1 MTAERVMIYIDGNN
15 LYHSLKDHFARANL
29 DFEKFCDRLA
39 AGRRLIRTYYYNAPK
54 DQARE
59 PAKYA
64 DQQRF
69 LEYVKAL
76 QYVELRLSRLVY
88 HGWPDVAPYEKG
100 IDVSLATNMLVHAF
114 RDNYDTAVL
123 VSGDTDFADAILAV
137 KELGKHVEV
146 VLFGGTRSSQH
157 LRIVADKVIQADS
170 ALLDNCWR

>member
-1 MTAERVMIYIDGNN
+1 MSSERVMIYVDGNN
-15 LYHSLKDHFARANL
+15 LYHSLKDNFGRANL
-29 DFEKFCDRLA
+29 DFEKFCDKLA
-39 AGRRLIRTYYYNAPK
+39 SERRLIRTYYYNAPK
-54 DQARE
+54 DQAKE
-59 PAKYA
+59 PGKYV

-69 LEYVKAL
+69 FEYVKGL
-76 QYVELRLSRLVY
+76 RYVELRLGRLVY
-88 HGWPDVAPYEKG
+88 HGWPNIPPYDKG

-146 VLFGGTRSSQH
+146 VLFGSTRSSQH

-170 ALLDNCWR
+170 TLLDSCWR